1 MTRSGVVMTACR
13 IVSLTGLA
21 LALAGGGVF
30 AQQAQAPQ
38 RTTATYGDWTMRC
51 ELQPGPPPVKQCEM
65 VQSATAQGQPNPIS
79 QVAIGRAT
87 KTAPFHVVI
96 QLPINVWIPAGVH
109 FVYDP
114 KVQGITAAFKRCVPI
129 GCFADF
135 DMNDDLLKKLRALT
149 AQGKYEFK
157 DAGQRV
163 VAIPV
168 SFTGFNQAYDAL
180 LKE

>member
-1 MTRSGVVMTACR
+1 MTAR
-13 IVSLTGLA
+13 TISFA
-21 LALAGGGVF
+21 IASLALAGSLAF
-30 AQQAQAPQ
+30 AQAPAPQ

-65 VQSATAQGQPNPIS
+65 VQTATAQGQANPIA

-87 KTAPFHVVI
+87 KTEPFHVVI

-114 KVQGITAAFKRCVPI
+114 KVQGITAAFKRCVPV

-135 DMNDDLLKKLRALT
+135 DLTEDLLKKLRALT

-157 DAGQRV
+157 DAAQRV
-163 VAIPV
+163 VAIPI
-168 SFTGFNQAYDAL
+168 SFTGFGQAYDAL

>member
-1 MTRSGVVMTACR
+1 MTRSGAPMTAGT
-13 IVSLTGLA
+13 IASLTGLA
-21 LALAGGGVF
+21 LALAGGVAF
-30 AQQAQAPQ
+30 AQQAPPQ

-51 ELQPGPPPVKQCEM
+51 EMQPGPPPVKQCEM

-87 KTAPFHVVI
+87 KTEPFHVVI

-135 DMNDDLLKKLRALT
+135 DMTDDLLKKLRALT
-149 AQGKYEFK
+149 AQGYELRMR
-157 DAGQRV
+157 ASAWSRSRSRST
-163 VAIPV
+163 A
-168 SFTGFNQAYDAL
+168 SAAYDAL
-180 LKE
+180 PAE